1 MDDPNITMAEYIR
14 LQEEKAQR
22 AGRTFNWQ
30 TATYGKVKYYED
42 EDDCFT
48 NFESK
53 FSAIVFDDT
62 SDATLSYE
70 PTVSPLNNNKIDFR
84 ISFDESD
91 DEDYTETNSGLG
103 LKLKGSK
110 QSHIKVHFKGIIA
123 KVQCQRF
130 KYQRYCLS
138 YPLTTRRNSDDDVP
152 NFEAMITAAVANAL
166 PNLTAALRTQIT
178 NDIKNGVGSSGG
190 GGDNAIPHGIHIL
203 FDTRATHS
211 IISTTF
217 AKKLNMTPTP
227 LIERVIISTP
237 MKNHI
242 LIDHEYANCPLH
254 PVKLISARK
263 ARTLTSHGCQ
273 GFLAS
278 VMDTSSE
285 SPNIENLS
293 VIREFADVFP
303 DELPGLPLAREIEFG
318 IELILGAEP
327 ISKAP
332 YRMAPVELKELKEQ
346 LQEMLENGF
355 IRPCVS
361 PWGAPVLFVKKKD
374 RSTRLCIDYR
384 KLNRIT
390 IRNRY
395 PLPRIDDL
403 FDQLQGAKY
412 FSKIDLRSIYHQLR
426 VREQDISKTAFH
438 TLAFLGH
445 IVSADGIIIDP
456 SKVEAISKWPRPTT
470 MTELMRK
477 GEKFVWTD
485 ERQESFE
492 ELKRRLV
499 SAPILTL
506 PSGSGGFQIYRDA
519 SKESWVMFLDDL
531 NMGRRFALPSRLL
544 NLMKPS
550 LDCMVFRL
558 PNVYTESK
566 FTSRF
571 ERIQKAWRNSSKFST
586 WHFILKPMSLGNA
599 SITAAPIELLY
610 GRKLSRHPICRDE
623 VEELN
628 VLAIKGKLILD
639 SSVRFEILERIGE
652 VIGSTGA
659 PPQLSHVHD
668 VFHVSLLRGY
678 HYHPL
683 HVASYPFDQIQP
695 DMSLSEEPE
704 SILDRQEKKKKK
716 KKEGR
721 KGEDNKKGESMRK
734 KSYSF
739 CEDSLEESPR
749 A

>member
-1 MDDPNITMAEYIR
+1 
-14 LQEEKAQR
+14 
-22 AGRTFNWQ
+22 
-30 TATYGKVKYYED
+30 
-42 EDDCFT
+42 
-48 NFESK
+48 
-53 FSAIVFDDT
+53 
-62 SDATLSYE
+62 
-70 PTVSPLNNNKIDFR
+70 
-84 ISFDESD
+84 
-91 DEDYTETNSGLG
+91 
-103 LKLKGSK
+103 
-110 QSHIKVHFKGIIA
+110 
-123 KVQCQRF
+123 
-130 KYQRYCLS
+130 
-138 YPLTTRRNSDDDVP
+138 
-152 NFEAMITAAVANAL
+152 MITAVVANAL

-203 FDTRATHS
+203 FDTGATHS

-227 LIERVIISTP
+227 LIERIPLSSSQLGRHVPRLLMGAKVIF
-237 MKNHI
+237 
-242 LIDHEYANCPLH
+242 C
-254 PVKLISARK
+254 
-263 ARTLTSHGCQ
+263 
-273 GFLAS
+273 FLLW
-278 VMDTSSE
+278 TQSSD

-293 VIREFADVFP
+293 FIREFADVFP
-303 DELPGLPLAREIEFG
+303 DELPRLPPAREIEFG
-318 IELILGAEP
+318 IELIPGVEP
-327 ISKAP
+327 ISKAL
-332 YRMAPVELKELKEQ
+332 YRMALVELKELKEQ

-374 RSTRLCIDYR
+374 GSMRLCIDYR

-668 VFHVSLLRGY
+668 VFYVSLLRGY

-721 KGEDNKKGESMRK
+721 KGEDNKKGESMRNK
-734 KSYSF
+734 VIPFVKILWKNHP
-739 CEDSLEESPR
+739 EREATWETEESMR
-749 A
+749 ASYPHFFV